1 MIKTVIEKII
11 INSFGQFIKGIERDK
26 LSVDLFG
33 GNFML

>member
-11 INSFGQFIKGIERDK
+11 LNNFGKFIKGIERDK

-33 GNFML
+33 GNFKL